1 MTNIK
6 LIDKLE
12 SFATD
17 RFFEDDAAYYV
28 SAFIENLYE
37 TNAEDPNNDGE
48 DFTSD
53 FHCKRVIDYLLDV
66 GRCSEEFIK
75 ELEAIIDEH
84 QAVA

>member
-84 QAVA
+84 QAAA